1 MEFKTDKLKGYF
13 SSFLETRIVPLDIKY
28 KVIIWAAA
36 MLLPMVAF
44 LIFYYFPKN
53 DQIIALEKSKVTLQ
67 REIAEAK
74 ARANELDKHK
84 AEMAQTEHLF
94 QEASVLLPQKKEI
107 PSLLINISSLGTGA
121 GLDFVSFQPKAEIA
135 KEFYAEIPV
144 DISVRGPYHN
154 VGNFL
159 YQVSKL
165 DRIVSV
171 SNISL
176 GTPTLEKGEMLL
188 TGRFTLVTYRFT
200 EAGDTATIKQ
210 TGANVKKTKK

>member
-1 MEFKTDKLKGYF
+1 MEFKTDKLKGHF
-13 SSFLETRIVPLDIKY
+13 SSFLETKIVPLEAKY
-28 KVIIWAAA
+28 KVIIWVAA
-36 MLLPMVAF
+36 MLLPMAAF
-44 LIFYYFPKN
+44 LFFYYFPKN
-53 DQIIALEKSKVTLQ
+53 DQIAGLEKSKVKLE

-84 AEMAQTEHLF
+84 AEMAETELLF
-94 QEASVLLPQKKEI
+94 QQASVLLPQKKEI
-107 PSLLINISSLGTGA
+107 PSLLTNISGLGTGS
-121 GLDFVSFQPKAEIA
+121 GLDFISFQPKGEVAR
-135 KEFYAEIPV
+135 EFYAEIPV

-154 VGNFL
+154 MGNFL

-176 GTPTLEKGEMLL
+176 GSPTIEKGEMLL

-200 EAGDTATIKQ
+200 EAGDTAATKQ
-210 TGANVKKTKK
+210 AGDNVKKNKR

>member
-1 MEFKTDKLKGYF
+1 MEFKTDKLKSSF
-13 SSFLETRIVPLDIKY
+13 SSFLETKIVPLEVKY
-28 KVIIWAAA
+28 KVIIWVAA
-36 MLLPMVAF
+36 MLLPMAAF
-44 LIFYYFPKN
+44 LFFYYFPKN
-53 DQIIALEKSKVTLQ
+53 DQIHALEKSKVTLE

-84 AEMAQTEHLF
+84 AEMAETELLF
-94 QEASVLLPQKKEI
+94 QQASVLLPQKKEI
-107 PSLLINISSLGTGA
+107 PSLLTNISGLGTGA
-121 GLDFVSFQPKAEIA
+121 GLDFISFQPKAEVA

-176 GTPTLEKGEMLL
+176 GSPTLEKGEMLL
-188 TGRFTLVTYRFT
+188 TGRFTLVTYRFI
-200 EAGDTATIKQ
+200 EASDTAATKQ
-210 TGANVKKTKK
+210 TGDNVKNKR